1 MELLK
6 LNMPWRAGFL
16 FFLKSV
22 ITAGLLVPGFAM
34 PAFAQ
39 AKQSD
44 TLRTQRLQ
52 PVEIKAW
59 VSALPAASPT
69 PAQILNG
76 PALQR
81 LNSLSVTDAIRYFSG
96 VQLKDY
102 GGVGG
107 LKTVDVRSLG
117 SSQVAVF
124 YDGVQLG
131 NAQNGQVDLG
141 KFSLDNLGSVEL
153 YNAQKSTIF
162 QPARGLAAGSAIY
175 LNAKQPDFAPN
186 TANTFKAGFR
196 TGSFGL
202 LNPSFL
208 WQHKLSDRVS
218 GSISTEYTQAN
229 GRYKFRYT
237 NGVYD
242 TTAIRSNSDIQAF
255 RAEGSLQGQL
265 RDSST
270 WSVKVYHY
278 NSDRGLPGA
287 VVANKFDYTQH
298 EWDRNTF
305 IQSSYHLNGK
315 VYSLMLHAKYGDDYL
330 RYLDPEIVTV
340 SGLSDSR
347 YRQKEAYFSAA
358 NLFRINAFWTV
369 STSADYQRNTL
380 RANIYR
386 FAFPTRNTLLTA
398 LATQLYWPRF
408 TLQANVIGTLSNET
422 TEAFDAAQRMRKYT
436 PALLLSW
443 QPFTTGALRL
453 RGFYKSLYRLPTFN
467 ELYYTFVGSVNL
479 QPEFSRQYDA
489 GFTYQRYFNRGVLR
503 QVSIQTDAYYNQ
515 VSNKILAVPGQN
527 LRRWV
532 MENIGRV
539 NIKGLETNAQL
550 TWLLS
555 ANLLLNTALSYTFQ
569 QARDVSEGSFYNG
582 QIPYTP
588 VHSGSAR
595 AGLLW
600 QQWSLTYSYIY
611 TGQRYSQKANIPE
624 NYVAPWYTHDASLI
638 WQPVYRGH
646 QVNIAAEVNN
656 LLNQYYDVISNFPM
670 PGRNYRLKF
679 SINI

>member
-6 LNMPWRAGFL
+6 LNTPRRNSFL
-16 FFLKSV
+16 LYFRLAVSMAML
-22 ITAGLLVPGFAM
+22 TAGYAM
-34 PAFAQ
+34 PVYAQ
-39 AKQSD
+39 TKVND
-44 TLRTQRLQ
+44 TLRAHQLL
-52 PVEIKAW
+52 PVEIKAE

-69 PAQILNG
+69 PAQVLKG
-76 PALQR
+76 QALQR
-81 LNSLSVTDAIRYFSG
+81 LNSLSVADAIRYFSG
-96 VQLKDY
+96 IQLKDY

-107 LKTVDVRSLG
+107 LKTVDIRSLG

-124 YDGVQLG
+124 YDGIQLG
-131 NAQNGQVDLG
+131 TAQNGQVDLG
-141 KFSLDNLGSVEL
+141 KFSLDNLSSVEL

-175 LNAKQPDFAPN
+175 LNAPQPEFASG
-186 TANTFKAGFR
+186 ASNTFKAGIR

-202 LNPSFL
+202 LNPTFL
-208 WQHKLSDRVS
+208 WQHKLSNRVS
-218 GSISTEYTQAN
+218 GSVSTELTQAN

-242 TTAIRSNSDIQAF
+242 TTAMRSNSDVQSF
-255 RAEGSLQGQL
+255 RAEVGLQGRL
-265 RDSST
+265 RDSSS
-270 WSVKVYHY
+270 WDVKVYHY
-278 NSDRGLPGA
+278 NSERGLPGA
-287 VVANKFDYTQH
+287 VVANKFDYTQR

-305 IQSSYHLNGK
+305 VQSSYRLNGK
-315 VYSLMLHAKYGDDYL
+315 VYSLMLHAKYADDYL

-340 SGLSDSR
+340 SGLLDSR

-369 STSADYQRNTL
+369 SASADYQRNIL

-408 TLQANVIGTLSNET
+408 TLQANVVGTLANET
-422 TEAFDAAQRMRKYT
+422 TEAFDAAPRMRKYT

-443 QPFTTGALRL
+443 QPFKTGAFRL

-467 ELYYTFVGSVNL
+467 ELYYTFVGSADL

-489 GFTYQRYFNRGVLR
+489 GLTYQKYFNQGALR
-503 QVSIQTDAYYNQ
+503 QISVQYDAYYNQ
-515 VSNKILAVPGQN
+515 VNNKILAVPGQN

-539 NIKGLETNAQL
+539 SIKGMETNAQL
-550 TWLLS
+550 TWLLHGS
-555 ANLLLNTALSYTFQ
+555 LLLNTALSYTYQ
-569 QARDVSEGSFYNG
+569 QARDVSVGSFANG

-600 QQWSLTYSYIY
+600 QQWSLNYSYIY

-624 NYVAPWYTHDASLI
+624 NYVAPWYTHDASVI
-638 WQPVYRGH
+638 WQPLYRGH
-646 QVNIAAEVNN
+646 QLNIAAEVNN

-670 PGRNYRLKF
+670 PGRNYRLKL

>member
-6 LNMPWRAGFL
+6 LNAFWRGGFSL
-16 FFLKSV
+16 RFKLAVAFGLL
-22 ITAGLLVPGFAM
+22 TAGYALPVC
-34 PAFAQ
+34 AQ
-39 AKQSD
+39 IKLGD
-44 TLRTQRLQ
+44 TIRTHQLQ
-52 PVEIKAW
+52 PVEIKAE
-59 VSALPAASPT
+59 VNAFQAASPT
-69 PAQILNG
+69 PAQVLKG

-81 LNSLSVTDAIRYFSG
+81 LNSLSVADAIRYFSG
-96 VQLKDY
+96 IQLKDY

-107 LKTVDVRSLG
+107 LKTVDIRSLG

-141 KFSLDNLGSVEL
+141 KFSLDNLSSVEL

-175 LNAKQPDFAPN
+175 LNARQPEFASGVSN
-186 TANTFKAGFR
+186 SFKAGFR

-202 LNPSFL
+202 LNPTFL
-208 WQHKLSDRVS
+208 WQHKLSDRVA
-218 GSISTEYTQAN
+218 GSINTEFMQAN

-237 NGVYD
+237 NGIYD

-255 RAEGSLQGQL
+255 RVEAGLQGRL

-270 WSVKVYHY
+270 WDVKVYHY
-278 NSDRGLPGA
+278 NSERGLPGA
-287 VVANKFDYTQH
+287 VVANKFDYTQR

-305 IQSSYHLNGK
+305 LQSSYRLNGK
-315 VYSLMLHAKYGDDYL
+315 VYSLMLHAKYADDYL
-330 RYLDPEIVTV
+330 RYLDPEIVTLN
-340 SGLSDSR
+340 GLSDSR
-347 YRQKEAYFSAA
+347 YHQKEVYFSAA
-358 NLFRINAFWTV
+358 NLFRINSFWTASA
-369 STSADYQRNTL
+369 STDYQRNSL

-386 FAFPTRNTLLTA
+386 FAYPTRNTWLTA

-408 TLQANVIGTLSNET
+408 TLQANVVGTLSNET
-422 TEAFDAAQRMRKYT
+422 TEAFDAAKRMHKYT
-436 PALLLSW
+436 PALLISW
-443 QPFTTGALRL
+443 QPFATSAFRL

-467 ELYYTFVGSVNL
+467 ELYYTFVGSADL
-479 QPEFSRQYDA
+479 QPELSRQYDA
-489 GFTYQRYFNRGVLR
+489 GFTYQKYFDQGALR
-503 QVSIQTDAYYNQ
+503 QVSLQYDAYYNQ
-515 VSNKILAVPGQN
+515 VNNKILAVPGQN

-539 NIKGLETNAQL
+539 HIKGMETNVQL
-550 TWLLS
+550 TWLIHG
-555 ANLLLNTALSYTFQ
+555 NLLLNTALSYTYQ
-569 QARDVSEGSFYNG
+569 QARDYSAGNFGNG

-588 VHSGSAR
+588 IHSGSAR

-600 QQWSLTYSYIY
+600 QHWSLNYSYIY

-624 NYVAPWYTHDASLI
+624 NYVASWYTHDASVI
-638 WQPVYRGH
+638 WQPVYHGH
-646 QVNIAAEVNN
+646 QLSIAAEVNN
-656 LLNQYYDVISNFPM
+656 LLNQYYDVINNFPM

>member
-6 LNMPWRAGFL
+6 LKTLRRDGFL
-16 FFLKSV
+16 WRLKLAATLGWL
-22 ITAGLLVPGFAM
+22 IAGYALPVC
-34 PAFAQ
+34 AQ
-39 AKQSD
+39 QKPSD
-44 TLRTQRLQ
+44 TLHIHQLQ
-52 PVEIKAW
+52 AVEITAQTNT
-59 VSALPAASPT
+59 LPTASPT
-69 PAQILNG
+69 PAQILKG
-76 PALQR
+76 PALQQ
-81 LNSLSVTDAIRYFSG
+81 LNSLSVADAMRYFSG
-96 VQLKDY
+96 AQLKDY

-124 YDGVQLG
+124 YDGIQLG

-153 YNAQKSTIF
+153 YNAQKSSIF
-162 QPARGLAAGSAIY
+162 QLARGLAAGSAIY
-175 LNAKQPDFAPN
+175 LNARQPEFIQGS
-186 TANTFKAGFR
+186 ANNYKAGFR

-202 LNPSFL
+202 LNPTLL
-208 WQHKLSDRVS
+208 WQHKLSSQVS
-218 GSISTEYTQAN
+218 GSISTELMQAN

-242 TTAIRSNSDIQAF
+242 ITAIRSNSDIRAF
-255 RAEGSLQGQL
+255 RVEASLQGRL

-270 WSVKVYHY
+270 WDVKIYHY
-278 NSDRGLPGA
+278 NSERGLPGA
-287 VVANKFDYTQH
+287 VVANKFDYTQR

-305 IQSSYHLNGK
+305 VQSSHSLNGK
-315 VYSLMLHAKYGDDYL
+315 IYSLMLHAKYADDYL
-330 RYLDPEIVTV
+330 RYLDPEIVTL

-347 YRQKEAYFSAA
+347 YHQKEAYFSAA
-358 NLFRINAFWTV
+358 NLFKINAFWTV
-369 STSADYQRNTL
+369 SASADYQRNTL

-386 FAFPTRNTLLTA
+386 FAYPTRNTWLTA

-408 TLQANVIGTLSNET
+408 TLQANVVGTWANET
-422 TEAFDAAQRMRKYT
+422 TEAFDSARPMHKYT

-443 QPFTTGALRL
+443 QPLATGAFRL

-467 ELYYTFVGSVNL
+467 ELYYTFVGSADL

-489 GFTYQRYFNRGVLR
+489 GFTYQKYFNQGALR
-503 QVSIQTDAYYNQ
+503 QISLQYDAYYNQ
-515 VSNKILAVPGQN
+515 VNNKILAVPGQN

-539 NIKGLETNAQL
+539 NIKGMETNAQL
-550 TWLLS
+550 TWLLQGG
-555 ANLLLNTALSYTFQ
+555 LLLNTALSYTYQ
-569 QARDVSEGSFYNG
+569 QARDVSDGSFSSG

-588 VHSGSAR
+588 THSGSAR
-595 AGLLW
+595 MGLLW
-600 QQWSLTYSYIY
+600 QKWILNYSYVY
-611 TGQRYSQKANIPE
+611 TGQRYTQKANIPE

-638 WQPVYRGH
+638 WQPIYRGH
-646 QVNIAAEVNN
+646 QLSLAAEVNN

-670 PGRNYRLKF
+670 PGRNYRLKI

>member
-6 LNMPWRAGFL
+6 LKTPRRNSFLWSLKLAATLGWFIAGYAL
-16 FFLKSV
+16 PVCAQQK
-22 ITAGLLVPGFAM
+22 PG
-34 PAFAQ
+34 
-39 AKQSD
+39 D
-44 TLRTQRLQ
+44 TLRIHQLQ
-52 PVEIKAW
+52 AVEITAQTNTLSA
-59 VSALPAASPT
+59 VSTT
-69 PAQILNG
+69 PAQILKG

-81 LNSLSVTDAIRYFSG
+81 LNSLSVADAIRYFSG

-124 YDGVQLG
+124 YDGIQLG
-131 NAQNGQVDLG
+131 NTQNGQVDLG
-141 KFSLDNLGSVEL
+141 KFSLDNLGSIEL
-153 YNAQKSTIF
+153 YNAQKSNIF
-162 QPARGLAAGSAIY
+162 QPARGLATGSAIY
-175 LNAKQPDFAPN
+175 LNARQPEF
-186 TANTFKAGFR
+186 TLGSANNYKAGFR

-202 LNPSFL
+202 LNPTFL
-208 WQHKLSDRVS
+208 WQHKLNNQVS
-218 GSISTEYTQAN
+218 GSISTELMQAN

-242 TTAIRSNSDIQAF
+242 TTAIRSNSDIRAF
-255 RAEGSLQGQL
+255 RAEAGLQGRL
-265 RDSST
+265 RDSSN
-270 WSVKVYHY
+270 WDVKIYHY
-278 NSDRGLPGA
+278 NSERGLPGA
-287 VVANKFDYTQH
+287 VVANKFDYTQR

-305 IQSSYHLNGK
+305 VQSSYSLNGK
-315 VYSLMLHAKYGDDYL
+315 IYSLMLHAKYADDYL
-330 RYLDPEIVTV
+330 RYLDPEIVTL

-347 YRQKEAYFSAA
+347 YHQKEAYFSAA
-358 NLFRINAFWTV
+358 NLFKINAFWTV
-369 STSADYQRNTL
+369 SASADYQRNTL
-380 RANIYR
+380 QANIYR
-386 FAFPTRNTLLTA
+386 FAYPTRNTWLTA

-408 TLQANVIGTLSNET
+408 TLQANVVGTWANET
-422 TEAFDAAQRMRKYT
+422 TEAFDAARPMHKYT

-443 QPFTTGALRL
+443 QPLATGAFRL

-467 ELYYTFVGSVNL
+467 ELYYTFVGSADL

-489 GFTYQRYFNRGVLR
+489 GFTYQKYFSRGALR
-503 QVSIQTDAYYNQ
+503 QISLQYDAYYNQ
-515 VSNKILAVPGQN
+515 VNNKILAVPGQN

-539 NIKGLETNAQL
+539 HIKGMETNAQL
-550 TWLLS
+550 TWLLQGS
-555 ANLLLNTALSYTFQ
+555 LLLNTALSYTYQ
-569 QARDVSEGSFYNG
+569 QARDVSEGSFSG
-582 QIPYTP
+582 GRIPYTP
-588 VHSGSAR
+588 IHSGSAR
-595 AGLLW
+595 VGLLW
-600 QQWSLTYSYIY
+600 QQWSLNYSYIY

-646 QVNIAAEVNN
+646 QLSLAAEVNN

-670 PGRNYRLKF
+670 PGRNYRLKI